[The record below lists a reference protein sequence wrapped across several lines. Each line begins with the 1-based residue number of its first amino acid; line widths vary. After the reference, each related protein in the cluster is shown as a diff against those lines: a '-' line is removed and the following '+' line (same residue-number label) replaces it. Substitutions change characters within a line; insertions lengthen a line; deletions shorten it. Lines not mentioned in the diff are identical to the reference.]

1 MAHFTLKALTASVL
15 AAASFGAAH
24 AAEFTL
30 RYAHFWPSNST
41 AHTEVFQKWAESVEK
56 ASDGRIK
63 VEIYPAQTLAKAD
76 GSYQAMVNGVAD
88 IVTVVQGYTAGRFP
102 LTQIAELPNIG
113 RSALQTGC
121 VLQSLHDQGLLKD
134 EYKDS
139 HVLYMFS
146 TGPGALHT
154 RDKAVAKPDDFR
166 GLRMRSPSVVAGEV
180 LQGVGARTVSM
191 PAPEAYESMQ
201 RGVIDGTAFP
211 WEGALVFRLLEL
223 SNNHVEVPLY
233 STVFVT
239 AMNNRTYNRLPA
251 DLKKV
256 IDDHSGPEWQKR
268 AAAVFDGLDAK
279 GRELAVKNG
288 NTIVTIEEPMAD
300 PAWGPV
306 LKKVTDDYLNSLKTK
321 GMPADKVYEAAVA
334 ARAQCPL
341 TPAS

>member
-1 MAHFTLKALTASVL
+1 MQSFTLKALTASVL
-15 AAASFGAAH
+15 AAATFGVAQ
-24 AAEFTL
+24 AAEHTL
-30 RYAHFWPSNST
+30 RYAHFWPSNSS

-56 ASDGRIK
+56 ASNGRIK

-102 LTQIAELPNIG
+102 LTGIAELPNIG
-113 RSALQTGC
+113 RSSLQTGC
-121 VLQSLHDQGLLKD
+121 VLQSLYDQGLLNE

-139 HVLYMFS
+139 HPLYMFA

-154 RDKAVAKPDDFR
+154 RNKPVAKPDDFR
-166 GLRMRSPSVVAGEV
+166 GLRMRSPSTVAGEV
-180 LQGVGARTVSM
+180 LQGIGSRTVTM
-191 PAPEAYESMQ
+191 PAPEAYEALQ

-211 WEGALVFRLLEL
+211 WEGALVFRLLEQ
-223 SNNHVEVPLY
+223 SNNHIEIPLY
-233 STVFVT
+233 STLFVT
-239 AMNNRTYNRLPA
+239 SMNSRSYDRLPD

-256 IDDHSGPEWQKR
+256 IDDHSGPEWQRR

-288 NTIVTIEEPMAD
+288 NTIVTVEEPMSD
-300 PAWGPV
+300 PAWSPI
-306 LKKVTDDYLNSLKTK
+306 LQKVTDDYLNSLKAK
-321 GMPADKVYEAAVA
+321 GLPADKVYEAAVA

>member
-1 MAHFTLKALTASVL
+1 MQGFTLKALTASVL
-15 AAASFGAAH
+15 AAATFGVAQ
-24 AAEFTL
+24 AAEHTL

-41 AHTEVFQKWAESVEK
+41 AHTELFQKWAESVEQ

-88 IVTVVQGYTAGRFP
+88 IVSVVQGYTAGRFP
-102 LTQIAELPNIG
+102 LTQIFELPNIG

-121 VLQSLHDQGLLKD
+121 VVQAVYDQGLLND

-139 HVLYMFS
+139 RPLYMFS
-146 TGPGALHT
+146 TGPGVLHT
-154 RDKAVAKPDDFR
+154 RNKPVATPDDFR
-166 GLRMRSPSVVAGEV
+166 GLRLRNPSVVAGEV
-180 LQGVGARTVSM
+180 LQGIGARTVSM

-211 WEGALVFRLLEL
+211 WEGAMVFRLLEL

-239 AMNNRTYNRLPA
+239 AMNNRSYERLPD

-268 AAAVFDGLDAK
+268 AAAIFDDLDNR
-279 GRELAVKNG
+279 GREMAVKNG
-288 NTIVTIEEPMAD
+288 NKITTIEDPMSD
-300 PAWGPV
+300 PNWGPV
-306 LKKVTDDYLNSLKTK
+306 LQKVTDDYIKSLTAK
-321 GMPADKVYEAAVA
+321 GLPADKVYEAAVA
-334 ARAQCPL
+334 ARETCPL
-341 TPAS
+341 TPEG